1 MAREKEVSAN
11 GEILYT
17 ITVNEET
24 ITHKSSLGS
33 EFSIGFSS
41 IKKAYQ
47 TKHYIVLQSEAK
59 QLYILKKDGFVVG
72 NCDNFT
78 KFLEMKGY
86 KIGR

>member
-33 EFSIGFSS
+33 EFFIGFSS